1 MAFGIRLIGTCPYCS
16 AEFLQVRELERGDG
30 GAWLQGGGVPRPLPR
45 PPQADGEGHLTL
57 RNQVDILYDC
67 TLGALGHRPLPIVR
81 DLTRDGRWSAYIRC
95 LCTGDPYYALST
107 ALLIS

>member
-1 MAFGIRLIGTCPYCS
+1 MEFWLQFMAASVRLIGICTYCS

-57 RNQVDILYDC
+57 RNQVDILYIR
-67 TLGALGHRPLPIVR
+67 GLPYNIVL
-81 DLTRDGRWSAYIRC
+81 DSQ
-95 LCTGDPYYALST
+95 
-107 ALLIS
+107 